1 MVTETEIGVYD
12 KSITSPTFDVTMS
25 MCIRHEQEETYTRFF
40 IANSI
45 DYSWYIL
52 ISRIKDSRAGGRDVR
67 WSVGDHFRDPS

>member
-1 MVTETEIGVYD
+1 MRLSSGRIHKLEMHNRVEKTPILMVTETEIGVYD

-45 DYSWYIL
+45 VDT
-52 ISRIKDSRAGGRDVR
+52 
-67 WSVGDHFRDPS
+67 F